1 MTATDPIE
9 AGTYSAPVIDMR
21 LRPPFLHPFFGAA
34 PGTPEFDLVRWVNR
48 RVGAAD
54 PDDFA
59 RFRTMPDVLAGMGDA
74 GIALG
79 VTVGRSTPTVR
90 ITNDEVAALAAQS
103 GGRLIGVASIDP
115 LMLGREAA
123 LAEARRAVTSLH
135 LAAVNFDAGF
145 YETPLRADDER
156 LMPLYEA
163 CVELGVP
170 AFIMSGPTTPDLAFN
185 DPLAIDNVA
194 RSFPKLPI
202 VVCHGCYPN
211 IDAMIGVAFR
221 HETVFVSPDMYMFAP
236 GGRRYAE
243 AATGFLRD
251 QLLFGSSF
259 PFRPMRQSVADFRA
273 LGLPD
278 DVLRRVLGGNAARVL
293 RHVAAVSKLP
303 APATD
308 LR

>member
-1 MTATDPIE
+1 MSDD
-9 AGTYSAPVIDMR
+9 APRIIDMR
-21 LRPPFLHPFFGAA
+21 LRPPFLHPFFGAT
-34 PGTPEFDLVRWVNR
+34 PDTPEHALVRWVNR

-54 PDDFA
+54 PDHFTRYA
-59 RFRTMPDVLAGMGDA
+59 TLGDVLTGMDQA
-74 GIALG
+74 GIAVG

-90 ITNDEVAALAAQS
+90 IENDTIAALVGRSA
-103 GGRLIGVASIDP
+103 GRLIGVASVDP
-115 LMLGREAA
+115 LALGRQAA
-123 LAEARRAVTSLH
+123 LAETARAVRTLG

-163 CVELGVP
+163 CLGLGVP

-185 DPLAIDNVA
+185 DPLAIDAVA
-194 RSFPKLPI
+194 RTFPTLPI

-221 HETVFVSPDMYMFAP
+221 NENVFVSPDMYFWAP

-259 PFRPMRQSVADFRA
+259 PFRPMRQSVEDLRS
-273 LGLPD
+273 LKLD
-278 DVLRRVLGGNAARVL
+278 QDVTDKVFGKNAARLLGLAVVGAESEA
-293 RHVAAVSKLP
+293 VA
-303 APATD
+303 
-308 LR
+308 